1 MTSVAE
7 VEKEPAGAGGPSE
20 AQLLDVLYEVMAH
33 GAHPKGSPTLA
44 AVERFLHEHARAR
57 KPVAELAAFCKE
69 HGLPTDATSFGA
81 EQALTELAQGFQ
93 RERSPASASF
103 SLDSDSMRLP
113 APSESGP
120 LRKIEPPAAFEL
132 PAERTQ
138 PRVPA
143 PAAALPKPA
152 PTSRILLVAATLCAA
167 LLGSVALFNFQ
178 RARELEHKLNE
189 ARLQQRTTD
198 TALTSL
204 EQRAER
210 LKSALEGSEV
220 ARAQLSARFDDF
232 VTKEA
237 QERAAESVALERIL
251 GKRFENLRTKA
262 LADALAGGEAH

>member
-1 MTSVAE
+1 MTAVAE

-20 AQLLDVLYEVMAH
+20 AQLLDVLYEVLAH

-57 KPVAELAAFCKE
+57 KPLAEIAAFCKE
-69 HGLPTDATSFGA
+69 HGLPTDAASFGA
-81 EQALTELAQGFQ
+81 DQALTELAQGFQ

-103 SLDSDSMRLP
+103 SLDSEAVRIP

-120 LRKIEPPAAFEL
+120 LRKVEPPAIFEL

-138 PRVPA
+138 PRAPA
-143 PAAALPKPA
+143 PQKPA

-178 RARELEHKLNE
+178 RARELEQKLNE

-210 LKSALEGSEV
+210 LKSSLEGSEI

-262 LADALAGGEAH
+262 LADALAGTEAH